1 MTMRA
6 MSGGDLDAVLA
17 VEQAVQRYPWTRGQF
32 ADSLDAGYWC
42 HVDDEGGELRGY
54 AILMPAVDEAEL
66 LTIGVAASQ
75 QRKGLGRAMLG
86 AMLELAR
93 GKNMKRVLLEVRDS
107 NAAAFALYRSAG
119 FAEVGR
125 RRGYYRDANGSE
137 DAVVMACELSD
148 GTNGAGEGNG

>member
-1 MTMRA
+1 
-6 MSGGDLDAVLA
+6 
-17 VEQAVQRYPWTRGQF
+17 
-32 ADSLDAGYWC
+32 
-42 HVDDEGGELRGY
+42 
-54 AILMPAVDEAEL
+54 MPAVDEAEL

-86 AMLELAR
+86 GMLELAR

-148 GTNGAGEGNG
+148 GTNRAGEGNG